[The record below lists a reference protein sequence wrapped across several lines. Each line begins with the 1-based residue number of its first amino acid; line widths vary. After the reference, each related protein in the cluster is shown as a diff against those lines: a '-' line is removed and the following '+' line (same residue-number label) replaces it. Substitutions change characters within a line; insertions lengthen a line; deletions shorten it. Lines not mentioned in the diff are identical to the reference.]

1 MAASRRYFMFDPE
14 KALQVIL
21 WIAGR
26 VRSANFHRISKIAYF
41 ADRVHLQKYGRQ
53 ICGDSYVAMMHGPVP
68 SGIYDMLK
76 AVRGDGHSPL
86 VDKAKEAFDVV
97 GKYNVVPKR
106 EADADFFSESDVE
119 CLDWAVKTYG
129 RKSFDELTRLSHDAA
144 WKKTD
149 ENDLIDITTIIK
161 TLPNAKELLEHL
173 EGIER

>member
-1 MAASRRYFMFDPE
+1 MAVNRRYFKYDPE

-21 WIAGR
+21 WIASR

-41 ADRVHLQKYGRQ
+41 ADRKHLQEYGRQ
-53 ICGDSYVAMMHGPVP
+53 ICGDNYVAMRHGPVP
-68 SGIYDMLK
+68 SGIYDMMK

-97 GKYNVVPKR
+97 GKYTVVPKR
-106 EADADFFSESDVE
+106 EVDPDFFSESDIE
-119 CLDWAVKTYG
+119 CLEWAMKMYG
-129 RKSFDELTRLSHDAA
+129 RKSFDELTKASHDAA
-144 WKKTD
+144 WKNTD
-149 ENDLIDITTIIK
+149 ENDLMDLTTIIK